1 MRNVANRSTSLNRL
15 TLERNQVWIYVVGI
29 LGDLMVGSG
38 WTDIDQFFETLL
50 RPTLMLLLYATFLQ
64 VPRLHL
70 REAFHDRQLAGV
82 SREVS

>member
-1 MRNVANRSTSLNRL
+1 MNRL